1 MQNIKPGC
9 TLQVLYFYS
18 IPFFRKRFFSL
29 GQLRNNDRRDYEQNT
44 DKGGNI
50 SVSPQIITLIIVL
63 AICVA
68 AFILLYF
75 QGKRNMKKRDEQQAA
90 IDQAA
95 QWVNMLIIDKKK
107 LRMKESGL
115 PQMVIDQTPKMMR
128 GSKLPIIKAK
138 VGPQIVSL
146 ICDEKIFESVPV
158 KKEVKAVVSGIYV
171 LDVKGLHGK
180 TEAAP
185 EKKKGFF
192 KRMIASAQE
201 KAGAKPVK

>member
-1 MQNIKPGC
+1 M
-9 TLQVLYFYS
+9 
-18 IPFFRKRFFSL
+18 
-29 GQLRNNDRRDYEQNT
+29 
-44 DKGGNI
+44 
-50 SVSPQIITLIIVL
+50 SPVAITLLVIVIVL
-63 AICVA
+63 AIIIAV
-68 AFILLYF
+68 LYF
-75 QGKRNMKKRDEQQAA
+75 LGKKAQKKQAEQQELLDANK
-90 IDQAA
+90 QT
-95 QWVNMLIIDKKK
+95 VSMLIIDKK
-107 LRMKESGL
+107 RMKMKDAGL

-201 KAGAKPVK
+201 KAGAKPVKYITIQSH